1 MKKKISKD
9 VQCSLADIMYKG
21 EQVIHAYVVEVCFH
35 EIPLYQLRYFQSSYV
50 SVYILFVFLLS
61 LPSQTTWI
69 SHLSFQMAFAA
80 IWSLN
85 FELDSTGE
93 WKIS

>member
-1 MKKKISKD
+1 
-9 VQCSLADIMYKG
+9 MYKG
-21 EQVIHAYVVEVCFH
+21 EQVIHAYVVEVCLY

-61 LPSQTTWI
+61 LPGQTPWI
-69 SHLSFQMAFAA
+69 SHLSFQMAFVA

-85 FELDSTGE
+85 FELGSTGE